1 MKITLKIVS
10 VMKMC
15 NQCRG
20 KFVIIDGKSVKV
32 HSDEWIKLMRIR
44 IDKKIW
50 NNGHPLGD
58 DDCECEEPK

>member
-20 KFVIIDGKSVKV
+20 KFGIIDGKSVKV
-32 HSDEWIKLMRIR
+32 LSDEWIKRI
-44 IDKKIW
+44 
-50 NNGHPLGD
+50 GTPG
-58 DDCECEEPK
+58 